1 MLSWMD
7 RCVPKGTILVWFN
20 PKNYTKWREMDGP
33 RMGNEIRHVSTA
45 LWKPWTSVSTGSP
58 TGLDTSRR
66 SFIRRDRQKAPRP
79 LKYCS
84 RIVTNTSRED
94 KGIWKCSTPT
104 CLGNCFRTRRS
115 HSTNWAKPTENSTR
129 SCALNSA
136 VQEL

>member
-1 MLSWMD
+1 M
-7 RCVPKGTILVWFN
+7 
-20 PKNYTKWREMDGP
+20 GP
-33 RMGNEIRHVSTA
+33 GMGNAIRHVSTA
-45 LWKPWTSVSTGSP
+45 LWKPWISVSTDSP

-115 HSTNWAKPTENSTR
+115 HGTNWDKPTDISRELHLQLCIKFGSTR
-129 SCALNSA
+129 A
-136 VQEL
+136 VASGSSDRLCGTPNLLHNGAVSHG